1 MDPASLMLGWLLLA
15 QVPPAAATK
24 QGVPPPANPTDSK
37 PAGSPAAPDIL
48 SPSGGL
54 PKAKAEGAASPPSTG
69 GLAPPIASGAEPE
82 AGPAARASAAEI
94 VAGAFAAPDSGT
106 LAGRPLTLLEALASA
121 RDRARQLAVVHKYWR
136 LAEAVGE
143 YAARSQAAGQL
154 RRLEP
159 RGADAAAVRL
169 ARASALAALKQAE
182 TATVA
187 AQRELAEAALLAL
200 NLPLPLPADVPHA
213 GPYRT
218 RFDELYAA
226 RSVPPRARL
235 IDRSLP
241 VRREAIDRRVQA
253 VTAAEYAMEA
263 AVSGYA
269 LGEADLVTVRD
280 TIAELARQRRA
291 LVAAVAQY
299 NHDIVEYV
307 LMVVDPPPSAPVLVS
322 MLLKP
327 NPEAFPPAAAPQP
340 PAGIVPPLGTIPL
353 DKQGSLPESSGVQP
367 ATFVAPPAPKYVPRY
382 EGLGAPAGGEPTL
395 APPKERPSPQT
406 VRRADADLAD
416 FSAAA
421 PPATSG
427 LYTDL
432 AGMPPGARAKR
443 LCEALHAAGTLPSQ
457 GGQAIELKDYL
468 RTLTGGDRR
477 GAIEAY
483 WLAAQRAA
491 ACRALQQ
498 QVQWLRELG
507 PLALDRGARPG
518 GSGQML
524 RLHAAQRAGEADLL
538 DAQVGLLEA
547 QFELTRLGGRPL
559 DSAWLLPATP
569 PHAGPYD
576 LKLDARP
583 KELAQSRPARRLA
596 AVIPALGASI
606 QDQAGAVV
614 EVDSARAAAAAAY
627 LAKTGLADPILPC
640 IRCQTAQTLAFLDTL
655 TAYNRAIAEYVL
667 LVLDPA
673 IPADQLVQTLVVP
686 K

>member
-1 MDPASLMLGWLLLA
+1 MDPASVMLGWLLVA
-15 QVPPAAATK
+15 QAASVPGAGAGPAAAAAAK
-24 QGVPPPANPTDSK
+24 ESQVPS
-37 PAGSPAAPDIL
+37 I
-48 SPSGGL
+48 
-54 PKAKAEGAASPPSTG
+54 G
-69 GLAPPIASGAEPE
+69 GLAPPIASKAEPE

-106 LAGRPLTLLEALASA
+106 LAGRPVTLLEALASA
-121 RDRARQLAVVHKYWR
+121 RDKARQLAAVHKYWR

-143 YAARSQAAGQL
+143 YAAQREAAEQL

-159 RGADAAAVRL
+159 RGADAAAVRS
-169 ARASALAALKQAE
+169 ARASALAALEQAE
-182 TATVA
+182 TAAAA
-187 AQRELAEAALLAL
+187 AQRELAEAAVLAL

-226 RSVPPRARL
+226 RSVSPRARL
-235 IDRSLP
+235 IHRTLP

-253 VTAAEYAMEA
+253 VTAADYAMEGA
-263 AVSGYA
+263 TSGYA
-269 LGEADLVTVRD
+269 LGEADLMTVLD
-280 TIAELARQRRA
+280 TVAELARQRRA

-299 NHDIVEYV
+299 NHDIVDYV
-307 LMVVDPPPSAPVLVS
+307 LMVVDPPPSAAVLVS

-327 NPEAFPPAAAPQP
+327 NPETFPPAAAPQQP
-340 PAGIVPPLGTIPL
+340 GGIVPPLGTIPL
-353 DKQGSLPESSGVQP
+353 NKQGSIPESSGVQP
-367 ATFVAPPAPKYVPRY
+367 ATFLEPPAPKYVPRY
-382 EGLGAPAGGEPTL
+382 GEPGPPVWGEPTL

-406 VRRADADLAD
+406 VRRANADGPRLPPEGGLPSAGGLALAG
-416 FSAAA
+416 S
-421 PPATSG
+421 PATSG

-432 AGMPPGARAKR
+432 AALPPGTRAKK
-443 LCEALHAAGTLPSQ
+443 LCEALHAAGTLTTPPQ

-468 RTLTGGDRR
+468 RTLVGGDRR

-483 WLAAQRAA
+483 WLAAERAA
-491 ACRALQQ
+491 KCRALQQ

-507 PLALDRGARPG
+507 PLALDRGGRPG

-547 QFELTRLGGRPL
+547 QFELTRRAGRPL

-583 KELAQSRPARRLA
+583 KELVQSRPARRLA

-606 QDQAGAVV
+606 QEQAGAVV
-614 EVDSARAAAAAAY
+614 EVDSARAAAAAAFVS
-627 LAKTGLADPILPC
+627 KTGLADSPLPS
-640 IRCQTAQTLAFLDTL
+640 IRCQTAQTLAFLETL

-673 IPADQLVQTLVVP
+673 IPADQLVQTLVVA